1 MNLET
6 YLDKYISY
14 ISDVKEYS
22 KHTVNSY
29 GSDIK
34 AFINYLENKAIT
46 ESNIKKYIQYLSEN
60 NYSSSTIN
68 RKISS
73 IKSFTG
79 WLYVIQNVKNMETK
93 NIKSLKNSKQLPDV
107 MSVTYLNKIIDDLS
121 SGNEKL
127 IPKNAKFTNCNINDE
142 KVISDLIQSN
152 KLDLLMHFAGFIQV
166 EESVQNPEK
175 YFENNTDNFDKKN

>member
-1 MNLET
+1 MLGEW
-6 YLDKYISY
+6 LADQ
-14 ISDVKEYS
+14 V
-22 KHTVNSY
+22 
-29 GSDIK
+29 
-34 AFINYLENKAIT
+34 IT

-107 MSVTYLNKIIDDLS
+107 MSVTYLNKIIDELPETNDVEIRDKAIIDLS
-121 SGNEKL
+121 NVE
-127 IPKNAKFTNCNINDE
+127 NIDLCGIDE
-142 KVISDLIQSN
+142 HN
-152 KLDLLMHFAGFIQV
+152 V
-166 EESVQNPEK
+166 EEVLDDALSGTYVNKEGVLQ
-175 YFENNTDNFDKKN
+175 